1 MSILQD
7 MVTALMEL
15 SGLGSP
21 AQTDKVQEGEG
32 SFILQNDVKD
42 EKVIHRNL

>member
-1 MSILQD
+1 MLQD

-21 AQTDKVQEGEG
+21 TDKVQEGQD

-42 EKVIHRNL
+42 EKVI